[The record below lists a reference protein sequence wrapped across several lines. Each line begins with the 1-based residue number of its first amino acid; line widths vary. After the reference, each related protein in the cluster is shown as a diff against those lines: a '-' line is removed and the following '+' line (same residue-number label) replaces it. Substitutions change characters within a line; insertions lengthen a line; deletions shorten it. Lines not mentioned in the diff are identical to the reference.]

1 MSINAL
7 EALGLDAPTAALLRT
22 LPPPTDSDIERL
34 LLDPNTGVVTPLA
47 SAVLPDLPP
56 IDEAYTETFELG
68 WNGLVADGRLSIT
81 ADVYYTKKN
90 AFVSP
95 LTIETPLLF
104 LDEDDLVTYLT
115 PFLGAPTATFLASG
129 VALIPLGVV
138 SSDQVGAQGADLIL
152 SYRNVGDFNLWGTDV
167 AFQAS
172 LTNRWS
178 VGGAYSHISEDYIQM
193 TGQSPVALNAPKD
206 KGSLNVTFRDVVSGF
221 TASGGV
227 RFTGSF
233 PANSADFVGTACVPL
248 PAGTPRPTF
257 EESCVD
263 KYAIFDL
270 NAGYEVPNTAATV
283 QLSINN
289 VFDTGY
295 RSFPGVPKIGRLAMV
310 RVRYELF

>member
-1 MSINAL
+1 M
-7 EALGLDAPTAALLRT
+7 
-22 LPPPTDSDIERL
+22 
-34 LLDPNTGVVTPLA
+34 
-47 SAVLPDLPP
+47 
-56 IDEAYTETFELG
+56 
-68 WNGLVADGRLSIT
+68 
-81 ADVYYTKKN
+81 YYTKKN
-90 AFVSP
+90 DFVSP
-95 LTIETPLLF
+95 LIIETPLLF

-115 PFLGAPTATFLASG
+115 PFLAGLDPVVGPAQAAALGAGIAQ
-129 VALIPLGVV
+129 IPLGVV
-138 SSDQVGAQGADLIL
+138 SSDQVGAQGADLIA
-152 SYRNVGDFNLWGTDV
+152 SYRNLGDFNLWGADV
-167 AFQAS
+167 AFQVS

-178 VGGAYSHISEDYIQM
+178 VGGVYSHISEDYIQI
-193 TGQSPVALNAPKD
+193 TSQSPVALNAPKD

-227 RFTGSF
+227 RFTSSF
-233 PANSADFVGTACVPL
+233 PANSADFIGTACVPL
-248 PAGTPRPTF
+248 PAGTPRPPF

-263 KYAIFDL
+263 TYAIFDL